1 MSPNSLTVETAFGPV
16 AGISVEGVHTW
27 RGIPY
32 GSAKRWE
39 SPQNAVWPG
48 IWDGSIYGS
57 VAPQT
62 TYGWGDR
69 VVGDEE
75 CLNLDIVRP
84 STDATMPVVVYF
96 HGGGFFSGASH
107 TAVLRGFNFAKE
119 IRCVYVGVNFRLG
132 ALGYVDLT
140 SLDLTGAEAWE
151 PNPALSDQIAAL
163 RWVRRNI
170 EFFGGDPN
178 RVTLMGESAGGAAIA
193 ALMSSPASRGLYD
206 RVIMQ
211 SAPVMGVHSPAQS
224 KAWARKLVQY
234 AGMVPRTTTAK
245 ELRGLPVADLVRAGQ
260 QMLWRGGG
268 LKELN
273 PCFGIAIGGKL
284 IPRHPLEQFRD
295 GQQAATPM
303 LIGTNNDELSAA
315 QLLYFSKSARAD
327 AARRMLRAHDPEGF
341 EAIEAAYGDLGKRS
355 NFANLLADAVFWA
368 QSIRLAEL
376 HSASGLD
383 VWMYRYDYAP
393 AVLRRLGIG
402 AMHSMELSA
411 LFGDSGASKAK
422 LLLGQ
427 EQTVLTE
434 QMQQAWGQFIWGEDP
449 GWERYTV
456 PTRAT
461 RIMERESRTQYD
473 PRSEIRQAWKNFRME
488 GWDGVESTIAMPRPG
503 R

>member
-1 MSPNSLTVETAFGPV
+1 MTVETHAGAV
-16 AGISVEGVHTW
+16 AGVIVDGVRTW

-32 GSAKRWE
+32 GVAGRWE
-39 SPQNAVWPG
+39 APHQAVWDEVWNG
-48 IWDGSIYGS
+48 ARYGS

-69 VVGDEE
+69 VVGDED

-84 STDATMPVVVYF
+84 NTDATLPVVVYF

-119 IRCVYVGVNFRLG
+119 IECVYIGVNFRLG
-132 ALGYVDLT
+132 TLGYIDLT
-140 SLDLTGAEAWE
+140 SLGLEGSEKWE

-170 EFFGGDPN
+170 AAFGGDPS

-193 ALMSSPASRGLYD
+193 ALMSSPASEGLFS

-224 KAWARKLVQY
+224 KVWARKLVQY
-234 AGMVPRTTTAK
+234 SGLVPRTVTAT
-245 ELRGLPVADLVRAGQ
+245 ELRALPMADVVRAGQ
-260 QMLWRGGG
+260 QMLWRAGG

-273 PCFGIAIGGKL
+273 PCFGTAIGGRL
-284 IPRHPLEQFRD
+284 IPRHPLEQFKD
-295 GQQAATPM
+295 AQQAPVPM

-315 QLLYFSKSARAD
+315 QLLYLSKGARAE
-327 AARRMLRAHDPEGF
+327 AARRMLLAHDAEGY
-341 EAIEAAYGDLGKRS
+341 EVIQSAYGDLGKRS
-355 NFANLLADAVFWA
+355 NFARFLADAVFWA
-368 QSIRLAEL
+368 QSVRIAEL
-376 HSASGLD
+376 HSHSGFD

-393 AVLRRLGIG
+393 ALLRRLGIG

-411 LFGDSGASKAK
+411 LFGDADASKAK
-422 LLLGQ
+422 ILLGQ
-427 EQTVLTE
+427 EQTVVTE

-449 GWERYTV
+449 GWEKYDSDS
-456 PTRAT
+456 RAT
-461 RIMERESRTQYD
+461 RIMERKSRTQFD
-473 PRSEIRQAWKNFRME
+473 PRSDIRKAWENFRMT
-488 GWDGVESTIAMPRPG
+488 GWDGDESAIAMPRPG